1 MAEFDPDDWPKFI
14 ELPGFTR
21 SWASLGLSGDDL
33 TALQAAILDGPNRYP
48 VVPGTGGLRKI
59 RFARPGEG
67 RGKSGSYRACF
78 ACFLDNGVVVLAM
91 VYGKEEQADL
101 TTAQRRNIAAALR
114 VISEQLKGEV
124 Q

>member
-1 MAEFDPDDWPKFI
+1 MSEFDPSEWPRFI

-21 SWASLGLSGDDL
+21 AWTSLGLSDSDL
-33 TALQAAILDGPNRYP
+33 TTLQTAILDGPNRHP

-67 RGKSGSYRACF
+67 RGKSGSYRACY

-91 VYGKEEQADL
+91 VYGKGEQPDL
-101 TTAQRRNIAAALR
+101 TVAQRRSISAVLKL
-114 VISEQLKGEV
+114 ISEQLKGEI